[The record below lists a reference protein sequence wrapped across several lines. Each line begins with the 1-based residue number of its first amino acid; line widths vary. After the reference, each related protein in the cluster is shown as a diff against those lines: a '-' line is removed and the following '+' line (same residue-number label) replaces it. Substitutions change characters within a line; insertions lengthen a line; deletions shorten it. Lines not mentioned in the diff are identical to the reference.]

1 MLRLIDFDEINRA
14 GHPSMPLG
22 LGLAREAPGSAPRL
36 MDFNEI
42 NQAGRPSMPL
52 GLGLAPEAS
61 GSAPFD

>member
-1 MLRLIDFDEINRA
+1 MLRFIDFDEIIQT

-22 LGLAREAPGSAPRL
+22 LGLAPEAPGSAPRL
-36 MDFNEI
+36 IDFNEI
-42 NQAGRPSMPL
+42 NQAGHPSMLL